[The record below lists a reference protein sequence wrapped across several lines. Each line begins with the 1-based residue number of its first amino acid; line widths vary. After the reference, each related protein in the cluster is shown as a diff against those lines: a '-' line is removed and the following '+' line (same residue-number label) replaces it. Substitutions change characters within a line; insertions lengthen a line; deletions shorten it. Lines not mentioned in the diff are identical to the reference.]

1 MSETGSAGPTADF
14 PFQWPDPADA
24 TLHWTLRAVDA
35 RRPEA
40 MRPLE
45 LDIRARFARS
55 LRHSAEMRGLARVVA
70 ARSS

>member
-1 MSETGSAGPTADF
+1 MSEAGSAGPTADF

-24 TLHWTLRAVDA
+24 SLHWTQRAVDA
-35 RRPEA
+35 QRPEA

-55 LRHSAEMRGLARVVA
+55 LKLSAEVRGLPGRRG
-70 ARSS
+70 RSS